1 MPTSLRL
8 FSSVFLWN
16 FGLGVSHIVVPL
28 YASHLGFSLVTIG
41 SLFAIPVILQ
51 FVLGLIS
58 GATTDRWGG
67 RVTLLLACGSPL
79 IGGLIFSVADSLMMM
94 LAGQMAISIGRGVF
108 WPASQAIASAL
119 EGERSVQM
127 GRLNAS
133 VSTGQITGTAG
144 AGILLAATNFT
155 TVFLTFTVLNLLAL
169 LICLLLPNSKRQG
182 EPAKGGLFGAFGP
195 LLKTRRIYYALLCA
209 YICAQPVSLGQSFLP
224 LLFEANG
231 FKPDAIGPILSL
243 RAVGA
248 TFSALLLARI
258 IGSGRGPVLAA
269 LGACTIGIGLIVTA
283 RADSA
288 QAAIIAMTFIGVSA
302 GLLLLFY
309 QLLVTELSHGG
320 NRGTALAIAGS
331 GWSLSH
337 LTAPFIV
344 GIIAEGVGLEQAFT
358 IWGIGLFVL
367 GLLMVPLNRWTAQ
380 PPDPK
385 PDELVTE

>member
-1 MPTSLRL
+1 MSTALRL

-28 YASHLGFSLVTIG
+28 YASHLGFSLVVIG
-41 SLFAIPVILQ
+41 SLFALPVLLQ
-51 FVLGLIS
+51 FALGLLS

-67 RVTLLLACGSPL
+67 RATLLLACASPL

-94 LAGQMAISIGRGVF
+94 LLGQVAISVGRGVF
-108 WPASQAIASAL
+108 WPASQSIASVL

-133 VSTGQITGTAG
+133 VSVGQITGTAG
-144 AGILLAATNFT
+144 AGILLAATDFS
-155 TVFLTFTVLNLLAL
+155 TVFLTFTGLNLLAL
-169 LICLLLPNSKRQG
+169 IICLMLPDSQKQS
-182 EPAKGGLFGAFGP
+182 EPHKGGMFSSFLP
-195 LLKTRRIYYALLCA
+195 LLKTRRIYYALICA

-224 LLFEANG
+224 LLFEHAG
-231 FKPDAIGPILSL
+231 FPPDEIGPILSL

-248 TFSALLLARI
+248 TFAALMLARI
-258 IGSGRGPVLAA
+258 IGSGRGPILAA
-269 LGACTIGIGLIVTA
+269 LGACTIGFGLIVTA
-283 RADSA
+283 
-288 QAAIIAMTFIGVSA
+288 QVEGPQVVIVAMSFIGVAA

-337 LTAPFIV
+337 LSAPFIV
-344 GIIAEGVGLEQAFT
+344 GSIAESVGLEQAFVY
-358 IWGIGLFVL
+358 WGGFLVLL
-367 GLLMVPLNRWTAQ
+367 GLLMVPLNARSPQ
-380 PPDPK
+380 
-385 PDELVTE
+385 

>member
-41 SLFAIPVILQ
+41 SLFALPVILQ

-67 RVTLLLACGSPL
+67 RLTLLLACGSPL
-79 IGGLIFSVADSLMMM
+79 LGGLIFSVADSLMMM
-94 LAGQMAISIGRGVF
+94 MAGQMAISIGRGVF
-108 WPASQAIASAL
+108 WPASQSIASAL

-133 VSTGQITGTAG
+133 VSIGQITGTAG
-144 AGILLAATNFT
+144 AGLLLAATNFA
-155 TVFLTFTVLNLLAL
+155 TVFLTFTALNTLAL
-169 LICLLLPNSKRQG
+169 LICLLLPDSKRQG
-182 EPAKGGLFGAFGP
+182 EPSTGGLFAAFGP

-209 YICAQPVSLGQSFLP
+209 YVCAQPVSLGQSFLP
-224 LLFEANG
+224 LLFEASG
-231 FKPDAIGPILSL
+231 FRPDEIGPILSL

-248 TFSALLLARI
+248 TFSALVLARI
-258 IGSGRGPVLAA
+258 IGSGRGPMLATFS
-269 LGACTIGIGLIVTA
+269 ACTIGVGLVVTA
-283 RADSA
+283 QSDSP
-288 QAAIIAMTFIGVSA
+288 QAAIMAMMFIGVSA

-320 NRGTALAIAGS
+320 NRGAALAIAGS
-331 GWSLSH
+331 GWSISH
-337 LTAPFIV
+337 LTAPFMV
-344 GIIAEGVGLEQAFT
+344 GLIADSVGLEQAFT
-358 IWGIGLFVL
+358 WWGGGLVL
-367 GLLMVPLNRWTAQ
+367 VGLLMVPLNRWTALTAT
-380 PPDPK
+380 PDSSGASG
-385 PDELVTE
+385 

>member
-28 YASHLGFSLVTIG
+28 YASHLGFSLVVIG
-41 SLFAIPVILQ
+41 SLFALPVLLQ
-51 FVLGLIS
+51 FALGLLS

-67 RVTLLLACGSPL
+67 RATLLLACAAPL

-94 LAGQMAISIGRGVF
+94 LAGQMAISVGRGVF
-108 WPASQAIASAL
+108 WPASQSIASVL

-133 VSTGQITGTAG
+133 VSMGQITGTAG
-144 AGILLAATNFT
+144 AGILLAATDFS
-155 TVFLTFTVLNLLAL
+155 TVFLTFTGLNLFAL
-169 LICLLLPNSKRQG
+169 FICLSLPNSHKDVAPSKDG
-182 EPAKGGLFGAFGP
+182 MFGSFMP
-195 LLKTRRIYYALLCA
+195 LLKTRRIYYALICA

-224 LLFEANG
+224 LLFESAG
-231 FKPDAIGPILSL
+231 FPPDEIGPMLSL

-248 TFSALLLARI
+248 TFAALMLARI

-269 LGACTIGIGLIVTA
+269 LGACAIGFGLIVTA
-283 RADSA
+283 RVEG
-288 QAAIIAMTFIGVSA
+288 QMLLIIAMSMIGVAA

-309 QLLVTELSHGG
+309 QLLVTEISHGG

-337 LTAPFIV
+337 LTAPFVV
-344 GIIAEGVGLEQAFT
+344 GSVAESVGLAQAFT
-358 IWGIGLFVL
+358 YWGGFLVLL
-367 GLLMVPLNRWTAQ
+367 GLLMVPLNHWTRLPASAKQ
-380 PPDPK
+380 TATP
-385 PDELVTE
+385 

>member
-16 FGLGVSHIVVPL
+16 FGLGVSHIVIPL
-28 YASHLGFSLVTIG
+28 YAGHLGFSLVTIG
-41 SLFAIPVILQ
+41 SLFALPVILQ

-67 RVTLLLACGSPL
+67 KTTLVIACGAPL
-79 IGGLIFSVADSLMMM
+79 AGGLIFSVADSLMMM

-108 WPASQAIASAL
+108 WPASQSIASVL
-119 EGERSVQM
+119 DGDRSVQM

-133 VSTGQITGTAG
+133 VSMGQILGTAG
-144 AGILLAATNFT
+144 AGLLLAATGFI
-155 TVFLTFTVLNLLAL
+155 TVFLTFAALNLLAL
-169 LICLLLPNSKRQG
+169 LICLLLPQSKTEG
-182 EPAKGGLFGAFGP
+182 EPPKGGLFGAFGP

-231 FKPDAIGPILSL
+231 FQPDEIGPILSL

-248 TFSALLLARI
+248 TFSALLLAKI
-258 IGSGRGPVLAA
+258 IGSGRGPLLAA
-269 LGACTIGIGLIVTA
+269 LGASTIGIGLIVAA

-288 QAAIIAMTFIGVSA
+288 ESAVVAMTFIGISA

-309 QLLVTELSHGG
+309 QLLVSELSHGG

-344 GIIAEGVGLEQAFT
+344 GLIAEGTGLEQAFT
-358 IWGIGLFVL
+358 IWGTGLFVL
-367 GLLMVPLNRWTAQ
+367 GLLMVPLNRWTAV
-380 PPDPK
+380 PAEAGGLTAK
-385 PDELVTE
+385 